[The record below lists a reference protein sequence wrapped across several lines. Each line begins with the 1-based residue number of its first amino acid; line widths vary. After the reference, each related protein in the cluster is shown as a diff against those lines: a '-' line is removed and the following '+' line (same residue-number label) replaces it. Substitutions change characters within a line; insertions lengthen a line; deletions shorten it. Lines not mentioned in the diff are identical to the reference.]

1 MYTRASSIDDAVTA
15 PGEVRAGGTDLQER
29 LRSGIAGGDLVDIQ
43 ALPDLGRIEFHDRGV
58 TLGALVTVANAG
70 RHPRL
75 QQEYPAFTR
84 PAQTLATPQIRSMA
98 TLGGVL
104 CQRTRCWYYR
114 HPELGCPKK
123 GNAESC
129 SARAGNHHFGVCF
142 DFGLCVQPHPSSIG
156 CALLTYDAEIEVA
169 SPNRASSNRG
179 SSNRAGRGR
188 MTVAELY
195 GDGTDGTRDHLLEP
209 GELITHVHLPPAAA
223 GERAAYHRQMSR
235 AWAEWPLVEVV
246 VRLILDGDTVQD
258 ARVAI
263 GGVANIP
270 FRLTEVESALAGQP
284 ASEDSFAAAAELSIR
299 RAKPL
304 PQTGYKLDMVV
315 GGVLQALESAAADG
329 GGRIEFAV

>member
-1 MYTRASSIDDAVTA
+1 MYTKAHSIDDAVA
-15 PGEVRAGGTDLQER
+15 AAGEFRAGGTDLQER
-29 LRSGIAGGDLVDIQ
+29 LRSGIAGGDLVDVQ
-43 ALPDLGRIEFHDRGV
+43 AIPDLDRVDFHDGGV
-58 TLGALVTVANAG
+58 TLGALVHVADAG

-75 QQEYPAFTR
+75 QQEYPAFAL

-114 HPELGCPKK
+114 HPDLGCPKK
-123 GNAESC
+123 GDAETC

-142 DFGLCVQPHPSSIG
+142 DFGPCVHPHPSSIA

-169 SPNRASSNRG
+169 SPNRASH
-179 SSNRAGRGR
+179 GR

-195 GDGTDGTRDHLLEP
+195 GDGSDGTRDHLLEP
-209 GELITHVHLPPAAA
+209 GELITHVHLPPAVA

-246 VRLILDGDTVQD
+246 VRLVTGGETIRD
-258 ARVAI
+258 ARIGV

-270 FRLTEVESALAGQP
+270 FRLTEVEAALAGGP
-284 ASEDSFAAAAELSIR
+284 ASQEAFEAAAQLSIN
-299 RAKPL
+299 RADPL

-315 GGVLQALESAAADG
+315 GSVLEALESAAADG
-329 GGRIEFAV
+329 SGRIDFAV